1 MKEIGIDRPRFDV
14 KVNDRIF
21 NMAFI
26 PNLARKKY
34 IDFWHRVEQ
43 VMEAMKI
50 KDIKIRKDAID
61 SLSDDNESEMLRE
74 ILKITLEANGYDYSE
89 DWWESNTDS
98 EMQLEFMKMVQEGA
112 DSDKKKVLTLGGV
125 LKS

>member
-1 MKEIGIDRPRFDV
+1 MREIGIDRPKFDV
-14 KVNDRIF
+14 KVNDRVF

-26 PNLARKKY
+26 PNLARKRY

-50 KDIKIRKDAID
+50 KNKKERQKAVDA
-61 SLSDDNESEMLRE
+61 LSDDNEDE
-74 ILKITLEANGYDYSE
+74 ILKDIIRITLEANGYDYSE

-98 EMQLEFMKMVQEGA
+98 EMQLDFVRAVIEGA
-112 DSDKKKVLTLGGV
+112 DEGKKKVVNL
-125 LKS
+125 LKA

>member
-1 MKEIGIDRPRFDV
+1 MREIGIDRPKFDV
-14 KVNDRIF
+14 KVNDRVF

-26 PNLARKKY
+26 PNLARKRY

-50 KDIKIRKDAID
+50 KNKKERQKAVDA
-61 SLSDDNESEMLRE
+61 LSDDNEDE
-74 ILKITLEANGYDYSE
+74 ILKDIIRITLEANGYDYSE

-98 EMQLEFMKMVQEGA
+98 EMQLEFVRAVIENT
-112 DSDKKKVLTLGGV
+112 DEVKKKVVNL
-125 LKS
+125 LKA

>member
-26 PNLARKKY
+26 PNLARKRY

-43 VMEAMKI
+43 VMEAVKI
-50 KDIKIRKDAID
+50 KNKKERQKAVDA
-61 SLSDDNESEMLRE
+61 LSDDNEDE
-74 ILKITLEANGYDYSE
+74 ILKDIIRITLEANGYDYSE

-98 EMQLEFMKMVQEGA
+98 EMQLEFVRAVIENT
-112 DSDKKKVLTLGGV
+112 DEVKKKVVNL
-125 LKS
+125 LKA

>member
-1 MKEIGIDRPRFDV
+1 MREIGIDRPRFDV
-14 KVNDRIF
+14 KVNDRVF

-26 PNLARKKY
+26 PNLARKRY

-50 KDIKIRKDAID
+50 KNKKERQKAVDA
-61 SLSDDNESEMLRE
+61 LSDDNEDE
-74 ILKITLEANGYDYSE
+74 ILKDIIRITLEANGYDYSE

-98 EMQLEFMKMVQEGA
+98 EMQLEFVRAVIEGA
-112 DSDKKKVLTLGGV
+112 DEVKKKVVNL
-125 LKS
+125 LKA

>member
-26 PNLARKKY
+26 PNLARKRY

-43 VMEAMKI
+43 VMEAVKI
-50 KDIKIRKDAID
+50 KNKKERQKAVDA
-61 SLSDDNESEMLRE
+61 LSDDNEDE
-74 ILKITLEANGYDYSE
+74 ILKEIVKITLEANGYDYSE

-98 EMQLEFMKMVQEGA
+98 EMQLEFVRAVIENT
-112 DSDKKKVLTLGGV
+112 DEVKKKVVNL
-125 LKS
+125 LKA

>member
-14 KVNDRIF
+14 KVNDRVF

-34 IDFWHRVEQ
+34 IDFWHRVEE

-50 KDIKIRKDAID
+50 KNKKERQKAVDA
-61 SLSDDNESEMLRE
+61 LSDDNEDE
-74 ILKITLEANGYDYSE
+74 ILKDIIRITLEANGYDYSE

-98 EMQLEFMKMVQEGA
+98 EMQLEFVRAVIEGA
-112 DSDKKKVLTLGGV
+112 DDGKKKVVNL
-125 LKS
+125 LKA

>member
-26 PNLARKKY
+26 PNLARKRY
-34 IDFWHRVEQ
+34 IDFWHRVEEIMQ
-43 VMEAMKI
+43 AMKI
-50 KDIKIRKDAID
+50 KNKKERQKAVDA
-61 SLSDDNESEMLRE
+61 LSDDNEDE
-74 ILKITLEANGYDYSE
+74 ILKDIIRITLEANGYDYSE

-98 EMQLEFMKMVQEGA
+98 EMQLDFVRAVIEGA
-112 DSDKKKVLTLGGV
+112 DEGKKKVVNL
-125 LKS
+125 LKA

>member
-1 MKEIGIDRPRFDV
+1 MREIGIDRPKFDV

-26 PNLARKKY
+26 PNLARKRY
-34 IDFWHRVEQ
+34 IDFWHRVEE

-50 KDIKIRKDAID
+50 KNKKERQKAVDA
-61 SLSDDNESEMLRE
+61 LSDDNEDE
-74 ILKITLEANGYDYSE
+74 ILKDIIRITLEANGYDYSE

-98 EMQLEFMKMVQEGA
+98 EMQLDFVRAVIEGA
-112 DSDKKKVLTLGGV
+112 DSGKKKVVNL
-125 LKS
+125 LKA

>member
-1 MKEIGIDRPRFDV
+1 MREIGIDRPRFDV
-14 KVNDRIF
+14 KVNDRVF

-34 IDFWHRVEQ
+34 IDFWHRVEE

-50 KDIKIRKDAID
+50 KNKKERQKAVDA
-61 SLSDDNESEMLRE
+61 LSDDNEDE
-74 ILKITLEANGYDYSE
+74 ILKDIIRITLEANGYDYSE

-98 EMQLEFMKMVQEGA
+98 EMQLEFVRAVIEGA
-112 DSDKKKVLTLGGV
+112 DEVKKKVVNL
-125 LKS
+125 LKA

>member
-26 PNLARKKY
+26 PNLARKRY

-50 KDIKIRKDAID
+50 KNKKERQKAVDA
-61 SLSDDNESEMLRE
+61 LSDDNEDE
-74 ILKITLEANGYDYSE
+74 ILKDIIRITLEANGYDYSE

-98 EMQLEFMKMVQEGA
+98 EMQLEFVRAVIEGA
-112 DSDKKKVLTLGGV
+112 DSGKKKVVNL
-125 LKS
+125 LKA

>member
-26 PNLARKKY
+26 PNLARKRY

-43 VMEAMKI
+43 VMEAVKI
-50 KDIKIRKDAID
+50 KNKKERQKAVDA
-61 SLSDDNESEMLRE
+61 LSDDNEDE
-74 ILKITLEANGYDYSE
+74 ILKEIVKITLEANGYDYSD

-98 EMQLEFMKMVQEGA
+98 EMQLEFVRAVIENTDEG
-112 DSDKKKVLTLGGV
+112 KKKVVNL
-125 LKS
+125 LKA

>member
-1 MKEIGIDRPRFDV
+1 MREIGIDRPKFDV
-14 KVNDRIF
+14 KVNDRVF

-26 PNLARKKY
+26 PNLARKRY

-50 KDIKIRKDAID
+50 KNKKERQKAVDA
-61 SLSDDNESEMLRE
+61 LSDDNEDE
-74 ILKITLEANGYDYSE
+74 ILKDIIRITLEANGYDYSE

-98 EMQLEFMKMVQEGA
+98 EMQLEFVRAVIEGA
-112 DSDKKKVLTLGGV
+112 DSGKKKVVNL
-125 LKS
+125 LKA

>member
-1 MKEIGIDRPRFDV
+1 MREIGIDRPKFDV
-14 KVNDRIF
+14 KVNDRVF

-50 KDIKIRKDAID
+50 KNKKERQKAVDA
-61 SLSDDNESEMLRE
+61 LSDDNEDE
-74 ILKITLEANGYDYSE
+74 ILKNIIRITLEANGYDYSE

-98 EMQLEFMKMVQEGA
+98 EMQLEFVRAVIEGA
-112 DSDKKKVLTLGGV
+112 DEGKKKVVNL
-125 LKS
+125 LKA

>member
-34 IDFWHRVEQ
+34 IDFWHRVEE

-50 KDIKIRKDAID
+50 KNKKERQKAVDA
-61 SLSDDNESEMLRE
+61 LSDDNEDE
-74 ILKITLEANGYDYSE
+74 ILKDIIRITLEANGYDYSE

-98 EMQLEFMKMVQEGA
+98 EMQLEFVRAVIEGA
-112 DSDKKKVLTLGGV
+112 DEGKKKVVNL
-125 LKS
+125 LKA